1 MHTRIW
7 DFWASRYERLWVQKH
22 SLTPT
27 REQVIEELSGLIDSG
42 REYKLLDMGCGTG
55 QLIRE
60 IQKTFHNVKL
70 SCVGVDISP
79 KMIEMAAA
87 NNPDA
92 RFMVASIDGV
102 IGEGEFDIVVCTH
115 SFPYYRDQAKALRK
129 LSTMLKPGGH
139 LLLAQASVN
148 SPYDALAMFL
158 VKFTTG
164 KASYPSIA
172 AIKQMASLYFS
183 SLTCRVI
190 REKWYMPTIA
200 LFVFSQGE
208 EA

>member
-1 MHTRIW
+1 MHTRVW

-27 REQVIEELSGLIDSG
+27 REQVLQELSGLIDSG

-60 IQKTFHNVKL
+60 IQQAFHNVKL
-70 SCVGVDISP
+70 SCVGVDVSS
-79 KMIEMAAA
+79 KMIEVAAS
-87 NNPDA
+87 NNPCA
-92 RFMVASIDGV
+92 IFKVSSIDAT

-115 SFPYYRDQAKALRK
+115 SFPYYPDQAKALRN

-148 SPYDALAMFL
+148 SPYDALVMFF

-164 KASYPSIA
+164 KANYPSITTV
-172 AIKQMASLYFS
+172 KQMASKYFS
-183 SLTCRVI
+183 SLTSRVI
-190 REKWYMPTIA
+190 RDKWYMPTIA
-200 LFVFSQGE
+200 LFVFSQGVQ
-208 EA
+208 A

>member
-1 MHTRIW
+1 MHTRVW
-7 DFWASRYERLWVQKH
+7 DFWASRYERLWVQNH

-27 REQVIEELSGLIDSG
+27 REHVLQELSGLIDSG

-60 IQKTFHNVKL
+60 TQNTFQNVKL

-87 NNPDA
+87 NNPGA
-92 RFMVASIDGV
+92 SFMVSSIEGMT
-102 IGEGEFDIVVCTH
+102 GEGEFDIVVCTH
-115 SFPYYRDQAKALRK
+115 SFPYYRDQAKALKK

-148 SPYDALAMFL
+148 SPYDALVMLL

-164 KASYPSIA
+164 KASYPSIKTV
-172 AIKQMASLYFS
+172 KQMASRYFS
-183 SLTCRVI
+183 SLTSRVI
-190 REKWYMPTIA
+190 RVKWYMPTIA
-200 LFVFSQGE
+200 LFVLSLGE
-208 EA
+208 PV

>member
-1 MHTRIW
+1 MHTRVW
-7 DFWASRYERLWVQKH
+7 DFWALRYERLWVQKY

-27 REQVIEELSGLIDSG
+27 REQVLEELSGIIDSD

-60 IQKTFHNVKL
+60 IQKAFPSVKL

-87 NNPDA
+87 NNPNA
-92 RFMVASIDGV
+92 IFKVSSIEEV

-115 SFPYYRDQAKALRK
+115 SFPYYRDQAKALKK
-129 LSTMLKPGGH
+129 LGASLKPGGH

-148 SPYDALAMFL
+148 SPYDALVMSL
-158 VKFTTG
+158 VKLTTG
-164 KASYPSIA
+164 KANYPSITTV
-172 AIKQMASLYFS
+172 KQMASQYFS
-183 SLTCRVI
+183 RVTCRVI

-200 LFVFSQGE
+200 LFVFRQGE

>member
-1 MHTRIW
+1 MHTRVW

-27 REQVIEELSGLIDSG
+27 RELVIEELSGLIDNG
-42 REYKLLDMGCGTG
+42 KEYKLLDMGCGTG

-60 IQKTFHNVKL
+60 IQKAFPKVKL

-79 KMIEMAAA
+79 KMIEVAAA
-87 NNPDA
+87 NNPGA
-92 RFMVASIDGV
+92 HFMVSSIDGTA
-102 IGEGEFDIVVCTH
+102 GEGEFDIVVCTH
-115 SFPYYRDQAKALRK
+115 SFPYYNDQAKALRNF
-129 LSTMLKPGGH
+129 STMLKPGGH

-148 SPYDALAMFL
+148 SPYDALAMFF

-164 KASYPSIA
+164 KASYPSITTV
-172 AIKQMASLYFS
+172 KQMASKYFS
-183 SLTCRVI
+183 SLNSRVI

-200 LFVFSQGE
+200 LFVFSQGVQ
-208 EA
+208 A

>member
-1 MHTRIW
+1 MHTRVW

-27 REQVIEELSGLIDSG
+27 RELVIEELSGLIDSG

-60 IQKTFHNVKL
+60 IQQAFPHVKL

-87 NNPDA
+87 NNPGTF
-92 RFMVASIDGV
+92 FMVSSIEGV

-129 LSTMLKPGGH
+129 LSTMLKPGGN

-148 SPYDALAMFL
+148 SPYDALVMFL

-172 AIKQMASLYFS
+172 AVKQWP
-183 SLTCRVI
+183 R
-190 REKWYMPTIA
+190 PT
-200 LFVFSQGE
+200 FPV
-208 EA
+208 

>member
-1 MHTRIW
+1 MLFR
-7 DFWASRYERLWVQKH
+7 S
-22 SLTPT
+22 
-27 REQVIEELSGLIDSG
+27 
-42 REYKLLDMGCGTG
+42 
-55 QLIRE
+55 
-60 IQKTFHNVKL
+60 
-70 SCVGVDISP
+70 
-79 KMIEMAAA
+79 
-87 NNPDA
+87 
-92 RFMVASIDGV
+92 V